1 MTCDTVGW
9 EGVVF
14 QTSTNEA
21 MLYLRKRRNLLV
33 ARLPSRPSQ
42 RRALKSKRSLQLR
55 PAPNPKSR
63 SQLSLRPSLLNRR
76 FPIPIPRRKLTI
88 LLTMGRPRRTLLQS
102 LLLGNFRIFLVVN
115 VVAECV
121 IVGFYTGEVTALLAF
136 ANLCPDLP
144 RHPIKVQTGPSRCR
158 TGSRGGSLEGQQ
170 CTGRHHRKPQ
180 RGRVQAPPIYVKS
193 CVRLLEL

>member
-1 MTCDTVGW
+1 
-9 EGVVF
+9 
-14 QTSTNEA
+14 

-121 IVGFYTGEVTALLAF
+121 IVGFYTGEVTVLTCPGIQSRFKLDHPDAGRA
-136 ANLCPDLP
+136 AVEEAWKGSSVREGIIGNLSAAECK
-144 RHPIKVQTGPSRCR
+144 RRRYT
-158 TGSRGGSLEGQQ
+158 
-170 CTGRHHRKPQ
+170 
-180 RGRVQAPPIYVKS
+180 
-193 CVRLLEL
+193 